1 MLSAAIQTTLT
12 ALEMAQARR
21 FAEIRDL
28 FALELQTLVVPGALK
43 TGWDAVGAAR
53 LCRRRPL

>member
-28 FALELQTLVVPGALK
+28 FALEL
-43 TGWDAVGAAR
+43 
-53 LCRRRPL
+53 